1 MYKLRRIDIERSE
14 EIFSRIMDYCGI
26 VVERLR
32 PDAVILF
39 GSLARGDFNEGSDVD
54 ILVVADFREP
64 FLDRIK
70 VLLDLNDRTRLPL
83 EPVGYTAEEFMEML
97 ERKNSFIL
105 EAVEKGKILY
115 VSERTQIY
123 RVLKNFMRDNV
134 RLTT

>member
-1 MYKLRRIDIERSE
+1 
-14 EIFSRIMDYCGI
+14 MDYCGV

-83 EPVGYTAEEFMEML
+83 EPVGYTAQEFMEML

-115 VSERTQIY
+115 VSERTPIY
-123 RVLKNFMRDNV
+123 RVLKNSTHIDG